1 MVVCLQDVGLAILE
15 SYSRVLE
22 SLAHTVMSRIE
33 DVLYAD
39 QLTQEP
45 SNAANKNR
53 YIARENE
60 KTKEERYSF
69 SEENASGTL
78 SDVMQWGNK
87 NNELK
92 KESFFGDREK
102 PLLSK
107 VTGIMTTNKKS
118 SYLDTL
124 GTMRSPTARYS

>member
-1 MVVCLQDVGLAILE
+1 MQDVGLAILE
-15 SYSRVLE
+15 GYSRVLE

-45 SNAANKNR
+45 TNASSKNR
-53 YIARENE
+53 YTVIETE
-60 KTKEERYSF
+60 KPKEERISF
-69 SEENASGTL
+69 SEERLSGTSL

-87 NNELK
+87 NNEVK
-92 KESFFGDREK
+92 KESYYGDRDK

-107 VTGIMTTNKKS
+107 VTGLMTTNKKS
-118 SYLDTL
+118 SYLETI
-124 GTMRSPTARYS
+124 GVMRSPTARYS

>member
-1 MVVCLQDVGLAILE
+1 MCGLQDVGLAILE

-45 SNAANKNR
+45 TNTPLKNR
-53 YIARENE
+53 YVVKEAE
-60 KTKEERYSF
+60 KKKEERLSF
-69 SEENASGTL
+69 TEDLSSGTL
-78 SDVMQWGNK
+78 SDVMNWGGNK
-87 NNELK
+87 NNEMK
-92 KESFFGDREK
+92 KESFYGDREK

-107 VTGIMTTNKKS
+107 VTGIMTNKKS
-118 SYLDTL
+118 SYLETL

>member
-1 MVVCLQDVGLAILE
+1 MQDVGLAILE
-15 SYSRVLE
+15 GYSRVLE
-22 SLAHTVMSRIE
+22 SLAHTVMSKIE

-45 SNAANKNR
+45 TNASSKIR
-53 YIARENE
+53 YTAIETD
-60 KTKEERYSF
+60 KPKEERISF
-69 SEENASGTL
+69 SEERLSGTSL

-87 NNELK
+87 NNEVK
-92 KESFFGDREK
+92 KESYYGGDKEK

-118 SYLDTL
+118 SYLENL

>member
-1 MVVCLQDVGLAILE
+1 MQDVGLAILE

-45 SNAANKNR
+45 TNAPSKNR
-53 YIARENE
+53 YIV
-60 KTKEERYSF
+60 KEMDERLSF
-69 SEENASGTL
+69 SEDMMASGTL

-87 NNELK
+87 NNEMK

-102 PLLSK
+102 PLFSK
-107 VTGIMTTNKKS
+107 VTGIMTNNKKS
-118 SYLDTL
+118 SYLETL

>member
-1 MVVCLQDVGLAILE
+1 MQDVGLAILE

-33 DVLYAD
+33 DVLFAD

-45 SNAANKNR
+45 TNAPTKNR
-53 YIARENE
+53 YVVKENE
-60 KTKEERYSF
+60 KPRDERLSF
-69 SEENASGTL
+69 SEDMATGTL

-92 KESFFGDREK
+92 KESFFGDRDK

-107 VTGIMTTNKKS
+107 VTGIMTTNKKN
-118 SYLDTL
+118 SYLETL